1 MEPLAPESP
10 LWDIPDVIIG
20 PHSASTVEEENE
32 KLTDIFVDNLQRYIE
47 GRPFRNLLDKKV
59 LY

>member
-1 MEPLAPESP
+1 M
-10 LWDIPDVIIG
+10 
-20 PHSASTVEEENE
+20 EEENE

-47 GRPFRNLLDKKV
+47 GRPFRNLLDKEV